1 MNPSCARHLPHL
13 RTPPWSLR
21 GAITWAVV
29 AAAAIVAWMLMLPYV
44 PEDAVIFNMP
54 WYEHAVRTGPF
65 AVFAAPWSNYT
76 PPYLYVLA
84 ALAPLHGLLGAFA
97 AVKLAAIV
105 GTVLLVAACRQLL
118 RSLDVPRAGVIA
130 CGVAALPSVALNA
143 GALAQ
148 ADAWVTAPLIMALAT
163 AVDRRHRSM
172 LAWCGVALSIKL
184 QAMLVAPFVLGLL
197 IARRVPFRWWPVA
210 PAVAVAMLAPAWLLG
225 WPLGDLLTIY
235 ARQGG
240 TFDDLSRNAPNVW
253 MVAQALGLR
262 DPSLTGLALAGAAG
276 AGAALAA
283 RMSADAARLAGTVL
297 LRYALLAPLLTA
309 GLLPR
314 MHERYF
320 FAADVIAL
328 MLFAVERTRRTAAIA
343 VAVQAGSTLAIVG
356 YLASDGLWAALG
368 GLVMIGA
375 TVMVARDLWPAAAN
389 DNPLPL
395 RPLPA

>member
-1 MNPSCARHLPHL
+1 M
-13 RTPPWSLR
+13 
-21 GAITWAVV
+21 
-29 AAAAIVAWMLMLPYV
+29 AIVAWALMLPYV

-54 WYEHAVRTGPF
+54 WYEHAVRTGPI

-84 ALAPLHGLLGAFA
+84 ALAPLHAILGAFA
-97 AVKLAAIV
+97 AVKLAAV
-105 GTVLLVAACRQLL
+105 LGTVLLVAACRQLL
-118 RSLDVPRAGVIA
+118 HSLDVPRAGPIA
-130 CGVAALPSVALNA
+130 CAVAALPSVALNA

-148 ADAWVTAPLIMALAT
+148 ADAWVTAPVVMALAA
-163 AVDRRHRSM
+163 AVDRRHRAM
-172 LAWCGVALSIKL
+172 LAWCGIALSIKL
-184 QAMLVAPFVLGLL
+184 QALLIAPFVLGLL
-197 IARRVPFRWWPVA
+197 IARRVPLRWWPVA
-210 PAVAVAMLAPAWLLG
+210 PAATLAMLAPAWLLG

-262 DPSLTGLALAGAAG
+262 DPSLAGLALAAAAG
-276 AGAALAA
+276 AGATLVA
-283 RMSADAARLAGTVL
+283 RMSADAARLTGPVL

-328 MLFAVERTRRTAAIA
+328 ILMAVEPTRRTAAIA
-343 VAVQAGSTLAIVG
+343 AAVQAGSTLAIVG

-368 GLVMIGA
+368 GLLMIGA
-375 TVMVARDLWPAAAN
+375 TVLVARDLWPAAAAN